1 MDFKDTPEEAEFR
14 TQARTWLEKNAPKFD
29 TGGRQ
34 RHRTL
39 DNVDAALDQAK
50 GWQAAKA
57 DAGFACISW
66 PKEYGGRGSM
76 IETVIWA
83 QEESRFSTP
92 RGFFEIGL
100 GMAAPVLMMYAT
112 EEQKQ
117 RYLPKMRTA
126 EEVWCQLF
134 SEPSAGSDLA
144 GLKTRAEQDGDEWV
158 INGQKVWTSGAHY
171 CDFGILVARHDPTVQ
186 KHIGLT
192 YFFIDMK
199 APGIEIVRIKQIS
212 GGSNFCEVF
221 FNDLRVPDA
230 YRLGGIGDG
239 WGVALTTLMNERLA
253 VGDAPPPDF
262 AELIRL
268 AARIET
274 ENGPA
279 IKNPAVRDKIADW
292 YVQSQGLKYTKFRT
306 ITALSKGQ
314 TPGPEAS
321 IAKVVSAS
329 KLQDI
334 ASFAMD
340 LQGMSGI
347 VTDPDLAP
355 DDALHQDA
363 FLYAPGFRIAGGT
376 DEILRNIIGERVLGL
391 PADIRVDKKLPFN
404 QLPTG
409 AAQ

>member
-14 TQARTWLEKNAPKFD
+14 AEARTWLEKNAPKFD
-29 TGGRQ
+29 TGGQQRQ
-34 RHRTL
+34 RTL

-76 IETVIWA
+76 IETVIWS

-144 GLKTRAEQDGDEWV
+144 GLKTRAVQEGDEWI

-171 CDFGILVARHDPTVQ
+171 CDFGILVTRHDPTVQ

-192 YFFIDMK
+192 YFFMDMK
-199 APGIEIVRIKQIS
+199 SPGVEIVRIKQIS

-221 FNDLRVPDA
+221 FNDLRIPDA
-230 YRLGGIGDG
+230 NRLGGIGDG

-321 IAKVVSAS
+321 IAKVVGAS

-391 PADIRVDKKLPFN
+391 PSDIRVDKQLPFN

-409 AAQ
+409 ATQ

>member
-14 TQARTWLEKNAPKFD
+14 AKARTWLEANAPKFD

-34 RHRTL
+34 RQRSN
-39 DNVDAALDQAK
+39 DNVDAALEQAK

-221 FNDLRVPDA
+221 FNDMRVPDA
-230 YRLGGIGDG
+230 NRLGGIGDG

-321 IAKVVSAS
+321 IAKVIGAS

-391 PADIRVDKKLPFN
+391 PSDIRVDKQLPFN

>member
-14 TQARTWLEKNAPKFD
+14 AEARTWLEKNAPKFD

-34 RHRTL
+34 RQRST
-39 DNVDAALDQAK
+39 DDVDAALDQAK

-57 DAGFACISW
+57 EAGFACINW

-171 CDFGILVARHDPTVQ
+171 CDFGILVTRHDPTVQ

-199 APGIEIVRIKQIS
+199 APGVEIVRIKQIS

-221 FNDLRVPDA
+221 FNDMRVPDA
-230 YRLGGIGDG
+230 NRLGGIGDG

-321 IAKVVSAS
+321 IAKVIGAS

-334 ASFAMD
+334 ASYAMD

-347 VTDPDLAP
+347 ITDPDLAP

-391 PADIRVDKKLPFN
+391 PSDIRVDKKLPFN

-409 AAQ
+409 AA